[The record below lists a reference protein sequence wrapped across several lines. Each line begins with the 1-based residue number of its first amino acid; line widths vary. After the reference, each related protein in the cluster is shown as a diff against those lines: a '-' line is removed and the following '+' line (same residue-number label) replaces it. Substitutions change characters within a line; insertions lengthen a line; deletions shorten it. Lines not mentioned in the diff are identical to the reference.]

1 MIIVLLAAA
10 VISAVLAGVN
20 GEPIELID
28 SGVILLIVIINAVIG
43 FVQENKA
50 ENALE
55 ALKARNKPFVKVI
68 RDGEQTVI
76 PSEDL
81 VVGDIV
87 VLEAGDVVPA
97 DMRLIQSASL
107 KIEEAALTGESV
119 PVEKNAD
126 CIVDEKAPLGD
137 RHNMAFRAAR

>member
-20 GEPIELID
+20 GDPIELID

-97 DMRLIQSASL
+97 DMRLIQSPSRL
-107 KIEEAALTGESV
+107 RK
-119 PVEKNAD
+119 PR
-126 CIVDEKAPLGD
+126 LG
-137 RHNMAFRAAR
+137 ARAYPSKRPPTA